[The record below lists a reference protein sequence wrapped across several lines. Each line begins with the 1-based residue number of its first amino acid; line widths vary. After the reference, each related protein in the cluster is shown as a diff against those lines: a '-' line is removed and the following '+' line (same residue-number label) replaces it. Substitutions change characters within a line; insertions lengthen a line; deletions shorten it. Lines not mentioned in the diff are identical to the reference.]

1 MVATTLTS
9 SKLLLMS
16 KRLSK
21 RSTIISMSWFEVR
34 LLEMLAIAVE
44 EYLLILLWA
53 LLCKIVVRE
62 KETMMK

>member
-21 RSTIISMSWFEVR
+21 RSTIISISWFKVR